1 MTPAR
6 PRAAAPRL
14 RARSITVILF
24 SVALVALA
32 ALAAGVLLIDQ
43 VGDSILAARQRDA
56 AESARDYFVEFA
68 QDEGLTSL
76 ARALDR
82 REHSQ
87 KHEAFRYALY
97 SRSGELLGG
106 VNLLPFEQLPDR
118 GPARVSI
125 TSHGKVTPWQVVVQ
139 PIASG
144 GALVAFEDLA
154 ERAAFRQAL
163 ALGSGMALVVSLGA
177 VLLASFWLNRL
188 IYRRVESIEATAS
201 NIARGDLSARAV
213 SEPGGDAFDRLGG
226 AINVMLDRNEELL
239 TGLRTVT
246 DSLAHDLRSPLM
258 RMKSA
263 LGRALEPGLDEA
275 ARSEAIG
282 AAWDEADRA
291 LSTTSALMDIA
302 RAETGLSRDMFQ
314 TVDLTRLIADVA
326 ELFGPVL
333 EDAGQTLHVAAD
345 DAQVSLP
352 GHELLLRQAV
362 GNILF
367 NAARYAGDRARVT
380 IGVSRTAD
388 GGARLVIADTG
399 AGLSPEDRARVHE
412 RFVRGDPART
422 TPGSGLGLAIAA
434 ACAKLHRGSLS
445 LEDNAPGLRVVLTL
459 GGPDAPLAG
468 QAALGSTPEAAPP
481 SIQARRSGA

>member
-1 MTPAR
+1 MTPAPR
-6 PRAAAPRL
+6 PGGAAPRL
-14 RARSITVILF
+14 RIRSITAILF

-32 ALAAGVLLIDQ
+32 ALVAGVLLIDQ
-43 VGDSILAARQRDA
+43 VGASILSARQRDA

-68 QDEGLTSL
+68 REEGLTAL

-87 KHEAFRYALY
+87 KHESFRYALY
-97 SRSGELLGG
+97 SRDGELLGG
-106 VNLLPFEQLPDR
+106 VNLLPFEQLPEG

-125 TSHGKVTPWQVVVQ
+125 ISRGKPTPWHVVVQ
-139 PIASG
+139 PISSG
-144 GALVAFEDLA
+144 GALVAFEDLS
-154 ERAAFRQAL
+154 ERTAFRRAL
-163 ALGSGMALVVSLGA
+163 ALGSGMALLVSLGA

-226 AINVMLDRNEELL
+226 AINTMLDRNEELL

-263 LGRALEPGLDEA
+263 LGRALEPGVDEA
-275 ARSEAIG
+275 TRTEAIG

-302 RAETGLSRDMFQ
+302 RAETGLSRDMF
-314 TVDLTRLIADVA
+314 TSVDLTRLIADVA
-326 ELFGPVL
+326 ELFEPVL
-333 EDAGQTLHVAAD
+333 EDAGQSLQVVAGETP
-345 DAQVSLP
+345 VVLP

-362 GNILF
+362 GNVLY
-367 NAARYAGDRARVT
+367 NAARYAGEGAMVT
-380 IGVSRTAD
+380 IGVSPSEG

-399 AGLSPEDRARVHE
+399 PGLSSEDRARVHE
-412 RFVRGDPART
+412 RFVRVDPART

-434 ACAKLHRGSLS
+434 ACAKLHRGALL

-459 GGPDAPLAG
+459 GGPE
-468 QAALGSTPEAAPP
+468 T
-481 SIQARRSGA
+481 

>member
-1 MTPAR
+1 MTLATPRAPAR
-6 PRAAAPRL
+6 RL
-14 RARSITVILF
+14 RARSITVILM
-24 SVALVALA
+24 SVAGVALA
-32 ALAAGVLLIDQ
+32 ALVAGVLLIDQ
-43 VGDSILAARQRDA
+43 VGASILSARQRYA

-68 QDEGLTSL
+68 RDEGLTAL

-87 KHEAFRYALY
+87 KHESFRYALY
-97 SRSGELLGG
+97 SRDGRLLGG
-106 VNLLPFEQLPDR
+106 VSLLPFERLPLQGEGRLDIR
-118 GPARVSI
+118 SN
-125 TSHGKVTPWQVVVQ
+125 GKVAPWQVLVQ
-139 PIASG
+139 PISDG
-144 GALVAFEDLA
+144 GTLVAFEDLS
-154 ERAAFRQAL
+154 ERAAFRRDL
-163 ALGSGMALVVSLGA
+163 ALGSAVALVVALGA

-201 NIARGDLSARAV
+201 NIARGDLSARAE

-263 LGRALEPGLDEA
+263 LARALEPGLDETS
-275 ARSEAIG
+275 RTEAIG

-291 LSTTSALMDIA
+291 LSTTSALLDIA

-314 TVDLTRLIADVA
+314 AVDLTHLVADVV
-326 ELFGPVL
+326 ELFGPEL
-333 EDAGQTLHVAAD
+333 EDAGQTLQVVSGD
-345 DAQVSLP
+345 GPVSLP

-367 NAARYAGDRARVT
+367 NAARYAGPGAKVT
-380 IGVSRTAD
+380 IGAWAEPG
-388 GGARLVIADTG
+388 GGARLEIADTG
-399 AGLSPEDRARVHE
+399 PGLAPEDRARVHE
-412 RFVRGDPART
+412 RFVRVDPART

-434 ACAKLHRGSLS
+434 ACAKLHRGALR
-445 LEDNAPGLRVVLTL
+445 LEDNAPGLKVVLTL
-459 GGPDAPLAG
+459 GGPDAMGG
-468 QAALGSTPEAAPP
+468 QAALGSTPEAAPA
-481 SIQARRSGA
+481 SSQASRSGA

>member
-1 MTPAR
+1 MTSAR
-6 PRAAAPRL
+6 PGVAAPRL
-14 RARSITVILF
+14 RVRSITAILL

-32 ALAAGVLLIDQ
+32 ALVAGVLLIDQ
-43 VGDSILAARQRDA
+43 VGDSILSARQRDA
-56 AESARDYFVEFA
+56 AQSARDYFVEFA
-68 QDEGLTSL
+68 QDEGLTAL

-97 SRSGELLGG
+97 SREGELLGG
-106 VNLLPFEQLPDR
+106 VNLLPFERLPDR

-125 TSHGKVTPWQVVVQ
+125 TSRGKVTPWQVVVE

-144 GALVAFEDLA
+144 GALVAYEDLS
-154 ERAAFRQAL
+154 ERAAFRRAL
-163 ALGSGMALVVSLGA
+163 ALGSAVALVVSLGA

-263 LGRALEPGLDEA
+263 LGRALEPGVDEA
-275 ARSEAIG
+275 TRAEAIG

-291 LSTTSALMDIA
+291 LSTTSALLDIA

-314 TVDLTRLIADVA
+314 SVDLTRLIAEVA
-326 ELFGPVL
+326 ELFEPAL
-333 EDAGQTLHVAAD
+333 EDAGQTLQVVAD
-345 DAQVSLP
+345 DSPVTLP

-367 NAARYAGDRARVT
+367 NAARYAGEGATVT
-380 IGVSRTAD
+380 ISAAPAEG

-399 AGLSPEDRARVHE
+399 PGLSDGDRARVHE
-412 RFVRGDPART
+412 RFVRVDPART

-434 ACAKLHRGSLS
+434 ACAKLHRGVLA
-445 LEDNAPGLRVVLTL
+445 LEDNAPGLRVVMTL
-459 GGPDAPLAG
+459 SGPDAPVAG